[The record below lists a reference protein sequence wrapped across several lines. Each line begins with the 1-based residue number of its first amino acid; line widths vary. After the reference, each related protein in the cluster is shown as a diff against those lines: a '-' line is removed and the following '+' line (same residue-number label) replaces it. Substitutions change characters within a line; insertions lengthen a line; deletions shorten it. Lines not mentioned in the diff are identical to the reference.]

1 MVHENINEKIPPLKK
16 RKLSKK
22 SQEKE
27 DKIKRNLQMENQSW
41 NACRFQIHWNELEWV
56 NPRNYSRGN
65 NLFCVSYKKV
75 LFER

>member
-1 MVHENINEKIPPLKK
+1 MEHEKNNENVSPLKK
-16 RKLSKK
+16 QNLRNTA
-22 SQEKE
+22 QEKE
-27 DKIKRNLQMENQSW
+27 DKMKRNLQMENQSW

-56 NPRNYSRGN
+56 NPRNCSRGN